1 MNQLQEIAHIVSA
14 LVGEEYLYFDT
25 ELQVIKSPHDDRPL
39 FMWAVC
45 AKGKAAVYLMDSSQT
60 WHQVEERHHLVMA
73 SLYQRVKL
81 LEKRY
86 SKHLKTA

>member
-25 ELQVIKSPHDDRPL
+25 ELQVKKSPHDEQAL

-45 AKGKAAVYLMDSSQT
+45 AREKAVYLMDSNQT
-60 WHQVEERHHLVMA
+60 WHRVHEHHHLVMA
-73 SLYQRVKL
+73 SLYQRIKL